1 MRNKILIAIIMVLSY
16 FAVKVSIK
24 EEIVPLEKKEEVKE
38 IEVTI
43 LDSETSQKENLN
55 LEDYIVGVV
64 AAEMPASFSMEALK
78 AQAVAARSYA
88 MYKITTSKKDYD
100 LVTDVTNQ
108 SYIDKKKMQEK
119 WQDSFN
125 TYYEKIKTAVEE
137 TKNQVL
143 TYDDEV
149 ICAFYFAMSNGYTE
163 DSALVF
169 GEAKDYIASV
179 DSSWDKNLKN
189 YEVTTTMSKND
200 FCEKLNINCDNIV
213 ISDIKYSNTGRINS
227 LKINNQEFLGTKVR
241 TLLNLRS
248 TDFKIE
254 IGEDIKIT
262 TKGYGHGVGMSQYG
276 ANELAKLGKQYD
288 EILKYYYKDVAIS
301 QINV

>member
-1 MRNKILIAIIMVLSY
+1 MRNKILIAIIIVLSY

-24 EEIVPLEKKEEVKE
+24 EEVPLEKKEEVKE

-43 LDSETSQKENLN
+43 LDSKTSQKENLN

-88 MYKITTSKKDYD
+88 MYKINTSKKDYD

-108 SYIDKKKMQEK
+108 AYIDKDKMQEK
-119 WQDSFN
+119 WQDNFN
-125 TYYEKIKTAVEE
+125 TYYEKIKTAVAE

-189 YEVTTTMSKND
+189 YEVTTTISKND
-200 FCEKLNINCDNIV
+200 FCEKLNINCNNIV

-248 TDFKIE
+248 TDFQID

-276 ANELAKLGKQYD
+276 ANELAKLGKNYD

>member
-1 MRNKILIAIIMVLSY
+1 MRNKILIAIIIVLSY

-24 EEIVPLEKKEEVKE
+24 EEVPLEKKEEIKE

-88 MYKITTSKKDYD
+88 MYKINTSKKDYD

-108 SYIDKKKMQEK
+108 AYIDKDKMQEK

-125 TYYEKIKTAVEE
+125 AYYEKIKTAVAE

-143 TYDDEV
+143 TYDNEV

-163 DSALVF
+163 DSTLVF

-189 YEVTTTMSKND
+189 YEVTTTISKKE
-200 FCEKLNINCDNIV
+200 FCEKLNINCNNIV

-241 TLLNLRS
+241 TLLKLRS
-248 TDFKIE
+248 TDFKID

-276 ANELAKLGKQYD
+276 ANELAKLGKNYD